1 MEPAV
6 PFALLG
12 GVVLLAVAAW
22 VGLAAAALARSRVRA
37 VARGPAQI
45 LTVGALVLALVETV
59 TATRFGEPSS
69 ELLLLARGGGL
80 LLLGAGLYAGALSRH
95 ATAGPATAPKDAV
108 PRVPLR
114 AATPPPVAG
123 VVVPL
128 AAAPGPAVL
137 AALAGLLAVAGALR
151 ARRDGPGMLLAGG
164 LLLATGAAAL
174 APVAD
179 EATGALAVILL
190 RGASA
195 LLLLAALVVFAQASL
210 LGKVV
215 AAILAGVLAMAT
227 AAVGVVGTVVANG
240 YDREQASLV
249 SEAAEGR
256 LVLLDQTLDNARVV
270 AALAAEACNQ
280 RPASCTEILKQ
291 LSPPGLSTFAVRV
304 PVEGTA
310 QSLGGSAP
318 LDPAQVVA
326 LASGSAVMTA
336 LDGRLGQVPAAGLQT
351 KARLVGKEPGIAL
364 IVVVPSGRATPES
377 DPTSAFVYGVRL
389 DKRYADRDFQSG
401 DFRFSLLVDEQIVS
415 SNLFERERL
424 QLERIAA
431 RARIANGVP
440 DGGITVPAEGSS
452 PTVHFRTVLALD
464 GTPVGTLAL
473 SRDAQAALD
482 AQQGALR
489 ALLVTALITTALVG
503 GLALL
508 LGRRTVEPVR
518 RLTIAARRM
527 AAGDLTVTTG
537 VGGRDEVGTLS
548 RTFDAMSG
556 SVSRL
561 TGDLRASAA
570 RLETVLSSMSDG
582 LVATDAAGR
591 VTSINRAALAMAG
604 LDSADDALGQPFA
617 EVLDVCVGAEPLA
630 LDARDRPD
638 VAAEVRRRDGV
649 TVPVSAA
656 LAPLDDGRGVVLVL
670 RDTTQEREVERMKT
684 EFLSNV
690 SHELRTPLTP
700 IRGYAE
706 ILVAKPGMSADKVEL
721 FAATIRDAS
730 IKMNRVVD
738 LLVDVAAIEA
748 GRVSVQPRA
757 VAPAALVDGRLADW
771 RTRAPER
778 AADLKRR
785 VAARLPEVH
794 VDPDWLDK
802 ALDELVDNAIKYTPP
817 GTAITLTA
825 ALTEDGRR
833 VRVAVRDAGPGIAA
847 GDQEGLF
854 TSFEQVDGS
863 ATRRVGGLGLGLSF
877 VRRLA
882 QDTGLPLTVVS
893 SLGKGAEF
901 ALDLPFADPPF
912 PPSPRRPTKS
922 RLSR

>member
-1 MEPAV
+1 MEPGV

-22 VGLAAAALARSRVRA
+22 VGLAAAALARSRLRA
-37 VARGPAQI
+37 GARGPAQI
-45 LTVGALVLALVETV
+45 LTLGALVLALIETV
-59 TATRFGEPSS
+59 TATRFGRPSS
-69 ELLLLARGGGL
+69 DLLLLARGGGL
-80 LLLGAGLYAGALSRH
+80 LLLAVGLYAGALSRH
-95 ATAGPATAPKDAV
+95 ATTASSALPASLV
-108 PRVPLR
+108 RVP
-114 AATPPPVAG
+114 AAAAPPIAG

-128 AAAPGPAVL
+128 AAAPGPAAL
-137 AALAGLLAVAGALR
+137 ATAAGLLAVTAALR
-151 ARRDGPGMLLAGG
+151 NRRDGPGMLLAGG
-164 LLLATGAAAL
+164 LLLAAVAAGLTPA
-174 APVAD
+174 AD
-179 EATGALAVILL
+179 GETGALAVLLL
-190 RGASA
+190 RGGSA
-195 LLLLAALVVFAQASL
+195 LLLLGALVVFAQASL

-227 AAVGVVGTVVANG
+227 AAVGVVGTVVASG

-256 LVLLDQTLDNARVV
+256 LLLLDQTLDNARVV

-280 RPASCTEILKQ
+280 RPGSCTAILQQ

-326 LASGSAVMTA
+326 LSSGAAVVNA
-336 LDGRLGQVPAAGLQT
+336 LDGRLGQVPDEGLPT
-351 KARLVGKEPGIAL
+351 KVRLVGSEPGLAL
-364 IVVVPSGRATPES
+364 IVVVPSGRPTPES

-389 DKRYADRDFQSG
+389 DELYAGRDFQSG
-401 DFRFSLLVDEQIVS
+401 DFGFSLLVDGRIVS
-415 SNLFERERL
+415 SNLTERERL
-424 QLERIAA
+424 QLARIAA
-431 RARIANGVP
+431 RARVANGVP
-440 DGGITVPAEGSS
+440 DSGVTVPAEGSS
-452 PTVHFRTVLALD
+452 PTVHFRTILALD
-464 GTPVGTLAL
+464 RTPVGVLAL

-482 AQQGALR
+482 AQQGALQ

-518 RLTIAARRM
+518 RLTVAARRM
-527 AAGDLTVTTG
+527 AAGDLSATTG

-556 SVSRL
+556 SVSQL

-604 LDSADDALGQPFA
+604 LASVDDDALGHPLA
-617 EVLDVCVGAEPLA
+617 EVVDVRVDGEPLA
-630 LDARDRPD
+630 LDARDRPELD
-638 VAAEVRRRDGV
+638 AEVHRVDGG
-649 TVPVSAA
+649 TVPVRAA

-670 RDTTQEREVERMKT
+670 RDTTREREVERMKT
-684 EFLSNV
+684 EFLANV

-700 IRGYAE
+700 IRGFAE
-706 ILVAKPGMSADKVEL
+706 FLVAKPGMSPDRIEGYAT
-721 FAATIRDAS
+721 TIRDAS
-730 IKMNRVVD
+730 IRMNRVVD

-748 GRVSVQPRA
+748 GRVSVEPRP
-757 VAPAALVDGRLADW
+757 VAPAELVDGRLDDW
-771 RTRAPER
+771 RKRTPER

-785 VAARLPEVH
+785 VAARLPDVY
-794 VDPDWLDK
+794 VDPEWLKK
-802 ALDELVDNAIKYTPP
+802 ALNELIDNAVKWTSP
-817 GTAITLTA
+817 GTTITLTA
-825 ALTEDGRR
+825 ALTPDGRR
-833 VRVAVRDAGPGIAA
+833 VRVAVRDAGPGI
-847 GDQEGLF
+847 DTDKLDLVF
-854 TSFEQVDGS
+854 TRFEQLDGS
-863 ATRRVGGLGLGLSF
+863 ATRREGGMGLGLAF

-882 QDTGLPLTVVS
+882 QDTGLPLTVTS
-893 SLGKGAEF
+893 ALGKGAEF
-901 ALDLPFADPPF
+901 ALDLPLAEPQAPP
-912 PPSPRRPTKS
+912 PPPPRRPTKA
-922 RLSR
+922 RLNR